1 MPFMS
6 GSNTPSTALV
16 AIAASTA
23 EPPRDRISAPAC
35 EACTWL
41 LATMP
46 YGEITIDRAFVR
58 SCANANVPRTSK
70 RQDRNRGIFHSF
82 DGRAFSVE
90 CPEDVNGRCEQ
101 GRCDW
106 STAGAVMRSQ
116 RPSPVRDNI
125 ARAFENWLVPT
136 GVL

>member
-6 GSNTPSTALV
+6 GSITPSTALV

-46 YGEITIDRAFVR
+46 LGEITMDRALVR
-58 SCANANVPRTSK
+58 SCANAKVPKASK
-70 RQDRNRGIFHSF
+70 RQSRKRCIFHLLRWKGILIGIVGGCQRRMRWGEGGARQECSYKIS
-82 DGRAFSVE
+82 DGR
-90 CPEDVNGRCEQ
+90 
-101 GRCDW
+101 
-106 STAGAVMRSQ
+106 
-116 RPSPVRDNI
+116 SPVRDD
-125 ARAFENWLVPT
+125 V
-136 GVL
+136 